1 MTHDLQAAQKT
12 LHRLTHPMKQTTL
25 ENHDA
30 AMAALVTAQNKAA
43 EAVGK
48 RQTAAQAIVASFNA
62 APTEAG
68 LAQAINAQLEL
79 VGLLSIAEAL
89 PPSEHRERQAR
100 DTYVRQHRDELIDI
114 ITAELEIRLKP
125 RPQWRRT
132 IAAKIARLSE
142 RLALREEGS
151 VALAAASAEADQLD
165 NAIAN
170 SAAAEGGVRRY
181 INDLANNPTFAA
193 LNDARGSLSTLDF

>member
-1 MTHDLQAAQKT
+1 
-12 LHRLTHPMKQTTL
+12 MKQTTL